1 MQTPFIRQ
9 QKRVAILKCHDSVAV
24 VNVVVVVVVVIVFV
38 VVMVVVVVIVVVVAS
53 NPSYSSLSFS
63 IS

>member
-9 QKRVAILKCHDSVAV
+9 QKRVAILECHDSVV
-24 VNVVVVVVVVIVFV
+24 LVIVVVVVVIVV
-38 VVMVVVVVIVVVVAS
+38 IVVIVVVVAS

>member
-9 QKRVAILKCHDSVAV
+9 QKRVAILKCHDSVIV
-24 VNVVVVVVVVIVFV
+24 VIVVVVVVVIVFV

-53 NPSYSSLSFS
+53 NPSYFSLSFS

>member
-9 QKRVAILKCHDSVAV
+9 QKRVAILECHDS
-24 VNVVVVVVVVIVFV
+24 VVVVIVVVVFV
-38 VVMVVVVVIVVVVAS
+38 VVIVVVVVVIVVVVAS
-53 NPSYSSLSFS
+53 NPSYSPRSFS

>member
-9 QKRVAILKCHDSVAV
+9 QKRVAILECHDPV
-24 VNVVVVVVVVIVFV
+24 VVVIVVVVVVIVV
-38 VVMVVVVVIVVVVAS
+38 VIVVIVVVVAS
-53 NPSYSSLSFS
+53 NPSYPSLSIS

>member
-9 QKRVAILKCHDSVAV
+9 QKRVAILKCHDSVIV
-24 VNVVVVVVVVIVFV
+24 VIVVVVVVIVFV

-53 NPSYSSLSFS
+53 NPSYFSLSFS

>member
-9 QKRVAILKCHDSVAV
+9 QKRVAILECKNSF
-24 VNVVVVVVVVIVFV
+24 VVVIVVVVIVV
-38 VVMVVVVVIVVVVAS
+38 VIVVVVVVIVVVVAS